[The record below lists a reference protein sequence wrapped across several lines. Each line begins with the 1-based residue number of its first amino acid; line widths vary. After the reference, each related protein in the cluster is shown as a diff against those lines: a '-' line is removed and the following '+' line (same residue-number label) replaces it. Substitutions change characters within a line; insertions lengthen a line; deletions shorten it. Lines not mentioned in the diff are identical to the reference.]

1 MKDIKIDQLGDVTFE
16 TIHEAFRKAFADYV
30 EPFSLSLE
38 QLQYMLERRG
48 CDLNLSFGAFYQDK
62 LLGFI
67 LNGVGEWNGIRTAY
81 DTGTGTIK
89 EFRKK
94 GIATRIFN
102 DSLNILRDNQ
112 IEQYLLEVIKTNS
125 SAVELYRKAGFEVSR
140 EFDYYVS
147 PKSEIKFRKYRLNNE
162 YQVVKLEDPDWGLF
176 ASFWDF
182 QPSWQNSM
190 DSINRKIDHFT
201 FLGLVN
207 DHNIIGYGT
216 IEKHTGDIP
225 QIAIKKSYRGKG
237 LATTLV
243 KKLIWQS
250 NSDEIKII
258 NAAADYEP
266 FKRFAKSINLEPGH
280 GQYEMVLAL

>member
-1 MKDIKIDQLGDVTFE
+1 MKNIKIDQLGDVTFA

-30 EPFSLSLE
+30 EPFSLSEE

-48 CDLNLSFGAFYQDK
+48 CDLNLSFGAFYQDE
-62 LLGFI
+62 LVGFI
-67 LNGVGEWNGIRTAY
+67 LNGVGQWNGKKTAY

-94 GIATRIFN
+94 GIATKIFD
-102 DSLNILRDNQ
+102 DSLDILRGNQ

-125 SAVELYRKAGFEVSR
+125 SAVELYQKAGFEVSR
-140 EFDYYVS
+140 EFDYYVA
-147 PKSEIKFRKYRLNNE
+147 PKSEMKFRQYRLNDE
-162 YQVVKLEDPDWGLF
+162 YQVVKLEIPDWELF
-176 ASFWDF
+176 TSFCDF
-182 QPSWQNSM
+182 QPSWQNSI
-190 DSINRKIDHFT
+190 DSINQKIDHFT
-201 FLGLVN
+201 FLGLV
-207 DHNIIGYGT
+207 DYQNIIGYGL

-250 NSDEIKII
+250 NSDKIQII
-258 NAAADYEP
+258 NADADYEP